1 MSCGT
6 SDVYYEQNPGNPTG
20 VYEPLAGDELI
31 VDNVT
36 FSGSADECG
45 AITGQRVTIRI
56 PILCKAVWLTD
67 CECKVVLSGAINQ
80 IDTFGLSRDA
90 STERSYNFTMPSNST
105 SLSIKVYEVDP
116 TFDNLEY
123 DRTFSIAN
131 VSREERDACTPVVPP
146 IDFSKIDTTFVAIG
160 GLVGGVTGLVTEGR
174 EEMISFGLIGAA
186 VATAYSY
193 LTSTSQ

>member
-90 STERSYNFTMPSNST
+90 LGN
-105 SLSIKVYEVDP
+105 KVLVKKR
-116 TFDNLEY
+116 F
-123 DRTFSIAN
+123 
-131 VSREERDACTPVVPP
+131 RDLAKMWHP
-146 IDFSKIDTTFVAIG
+146 DKIDRKAMIG
-160 GLVGGVTGLVTEGR
+160 IRHYYQDDKIEPDDMMVKVNLAYEKIKKMKPEKLSVKAAQNLMKDLGDMFGGKRPDWANLDPKKGVY
-174 EEMISFGLIGAA
+174 A
-186 VATAYSY
+186 
-193 LTSTSQ
+193 